1 MTEIYLEWINKAE
14 GDYHTALRDFRARKY
29 PNYDS
34 ACFHAQQCIEKYF
47 KAILQKENLYFPK
60 TPDLNVLLEL
70 FLPTYHLWEVH
81 RNDLK
86 ILSIFAMEFR
96 YPGEIATKEE
106 TQEDIRIMKRI
117 REKFK
122 SLIYLSSEKS

>member
-1 MTEIYLEWINKAE
+1 MTEIYLEWIDKAE

-47 KAILQKENLYFPK
+47 KAILQKENLYFSK
-60 TPDLNVLLEL
+60 TRDLNVLLDL
-70 FLPTYHLWEVH
+70 FLPTYSMWEVH

-86 ILSIFAMEFR
+86 ILSIFAVEVR
-96 YPGEIATKEE
+96 YPGETATHEE
-106 TQEDIRIMKRI
+106 A
-117 REKFK
+117 
-122 SLIYLSSEKS
+122 